1 VPVAFGEGLG
11 LAAEAAAAYQRGVQ
25 LREAGKLDE
34 AASAFT
40 ESARLAPASAA
51 PLNELGIVQRQR
63 GDFAAAA
70 DAYTR
75 ALAIDAQYAP
85 ALRNLGILRDLYQDD
100 PAAAV
105 ELFEK
110 YKAVTS
116 EDRPVTS
123 WIADVKQRAAR
134 RAPAP
139 AAAAPT
145 EAQ

>member
-1 VPVAFGEGLG
+1 
-11 LAAEAAAAYQRGVQ
+11 VQ
-25 LREAGKLDE
+25 LREAGKLEE
-34 AASAFT
+34 AVAAFT

-51 PLNELGIVQRQR
+51 PLNELGLVHRQR

-75 ALAIDAQYAP
+75 ALAIDAQHA
-85 ALRNLGILRDLYQDD
+85 ATLRNFGVLRDLYQDD
-100 PAAAV
+100 PAAAL

-110 YKAVTS
+110 YKAITG

-123 WIADVKQRAAR
+123 WIADVRQRAAR

-139 AAAAPT
+139 AVVAPT